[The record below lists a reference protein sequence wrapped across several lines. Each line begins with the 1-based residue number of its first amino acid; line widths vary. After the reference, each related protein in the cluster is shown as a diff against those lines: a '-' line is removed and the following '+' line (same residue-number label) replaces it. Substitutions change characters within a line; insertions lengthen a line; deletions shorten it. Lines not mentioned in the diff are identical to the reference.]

1 MNKFWVFSKIAYE
14 ISNFLKYLDCPH
26 HVWMFWAIKLLLR
39 FIFEH
44 CVVKAMTSLSNGL
57 YSWALKSRVE
67 EVDPD
72 TQTLLK
78 LLEIWVWG
86 CPQAT
91 KCYIY
96 KNLVKKSMY
105 SEDWK
110 VRAILFL
117 EKNIVRCCHPIE
129 KWIHMQFLG
138 LFFPF
143 NASWKCRK
151 VLRHQWDGMLKNFWK
166 GYILWVF

>member
-1 MNKFWVFSKIAYE
+1 
-14 ISNFLKYLDCPH
+14 
-26 HVWMFWAIKLLLR
+26 MFWAIKLLLR

-78 LLEIWVWG
+78 LLEILVWG
-86 CPQAT
+86 CPKAT

-96 KNLVKKSMY
+96 KKLVKK
-105 SEDWK
+105 
-110 VRAILFL
+110 V
-117 EKNIVRCCHPIE
+117 
-129 KWIHMQFLG
+129 
-138 LFFPF
+138 
-143 NASWKCRK
+143 
-151 VLRHQWDGMLKNFWK
+151 K
-166 GYILWVF
+166 G